1 MIDKDDNTEEPVLR
15 TIVADDDPLVRRL
28 IRDTL
33 QRANVTVIA
42 EASTGREA
50 VELALFYRPD
60 VVVMDFMMP
69 EMDGI
74 EATRRIYEHDPSI
87 RVVLLTGAGD
97 EELGLRGLRAG
108 ASGYLSK
115 EVELEALP
123 RALRG
128 ALEGEAAISRQLA
141 MKLIERYRAAPTG
154 GAGLRP
160 VRSRLT
166 DREWE
171 VLDLLSTG
179 ATTDQIAKN
188 LVLSSETVRS
198 HLKNLYRKLEVNSRD
213 EAVRAASRLR
223 SLSGL
228 PARVW
233 PRRVVFRRDEP
244 PSLDG
249 SPARGGGDA
258 RARPLGDQREEDRR
272 RDTDGACGGGPGGR
286 HRPACARRADRDG
299 LWEGQQWW

>member
-1 MIDKDDNTEEPVLR
+1 VIDKDDDKDQVALR

-33 QRANVTVIA
+33 QRAEITVIA

-50 VELALFYRPD
+50 VELAFFYRPD
-60 VVVMDFMMP
+60 VVVMDYMMP

-74 EATRRIYEHDPSI
+74 EATRRIYEQDPSI

-97 EELGLRGLRAG
+97 DELGLRGLRAG
-108 ASGYLSK
+108 AAGYLSK
-115 EVELEALP
+115 EVELESLP

-128 ALEGEAAISRQLA
+128 ALEGEAAISRRLA
-141 MKLIERYRAAPTG
+141 MELIQRYRATPTG

-179 ATTDQIAKN
+179 ATTEGIARS
-188 LVLSSETVRS
+188 LVLSPETVRS
-198 HLKNLYRKLEVNSRD
+198 HLKNLYRKLEVTSRD
-213 EAVRAASRLR
+213 EAVRAAVRMR
-223 SLSGL
+223 GLSGIQ
-228 PARVW
+228 
-233 PRRVVFRRDEP
+233 
-244 PSLDG
+244 G
-249 SPARGGGDA
+249 
-258 RARPLGDQREEDRR
+258 
-272 RDTDGACGGGPGGR
+272 
-286 HRPACARRADRDG
+286 
-299 LWEGQQWW
+299 

>member
-1 MIDKDDNTEEPVLR
+1 MIDKDDNNEETVLR

-33 QRANVTVIA
+33 QRADVTVIA

-60 VVVMDFMMP
+60 VVVMDYMMP

-128 ALEGEAAISRQLA
+128 ALDGEAAISRQLA
-141 MKLIERYRAAPTG
+141 MKLIERYRAAPSG

-198 HLKNLYRKLEVNSRD
+198 HLKNLYRKLEVNSRE
-213 EAVRAASRLR
+213 EAVRAASPAAQPER
-223 SLSGL
+223 SHR
-228 PARVW
+228 PEFR
-233 PRRVVFRRDEP
+233 PRRVAFRRDEP
-244 PSLDG
+244 PPLDG
-249 SPARGGGDA
+249 APARGGGDA
-258 RARPLGDQREEDRR
+258 RARSLGDQPRR
-272 RDTDGACGGGPGGR
+272 RSRSTS
-286 HRPACARRADRDG
+286 
-299 LWEGQQWW
+299 

>member
-1 MIDKDDNTEEPVLR
+1 MLDKDGMDEEMALR

-33 QRANVTVIA
+33 QRAEVTVIA
-42 EASTGREA
+42 EAATGREA

-60 VVVMDFMMP
+60 VVVMDYMMP

-74 EATRRIYEHDPSI
+74 EATRRIYESDPSI
-87 RVVLLTGAGD
+87 RVVMLTGAGD
-97 EELGLRGLRAG
+97 DELGLRGLRAG

-128 ALEGEAAISRQLA
+128 ALDGEAAISRRLA
-141 MKLIERYRAAPTG
+141 MHLVERFRAAPSG

-171 VLDLLSTG
+171 VLDLLATG
-179 ATTDQIAKN
+179 ATTEEIAKN

-198 HLKNLYRKLEVNSRD
+198 HLKNLYKKLEVNSRE
-213 EAVRAASRLR
+213 EAVRAATRLR
-223 SLSGL
+223 SVSGL
-228 PARVW
+228 PV
-233 PRRVVFRRDEP
+233 
-244 PSLDG
+244 
-249 SPARGGGDA
+249 
-258 RARPLGDQREEDRR
+258 
-272 RDTDGACGGGPGGR
+272 
-286 HRPACARRADRDG
+286 
-299 LWEGQQWW
+299 

>member
-1 MIDKDDNTEEPVLR
+1 VYVKDKDKDDETALR

-33 QRANVTVIA
+33 QRAEVTVIA

-50 VELALFYRPD
+50 VELALFYSPD
-60 VVVMDFMMP
+60 VVVMDYMMP

-74 EATRRIYEHDPSI
+74 EATRRIYAHDPGI

-97 EELGLRGLRAG
+97 DELGLRGLRAG
-108 ASGYLSK
+108 AAGYLSK
-115 EVELEALP
+115 EVELDALP

-128 ALEGEAAISRQLA
+128 ALDGEAAISRRLA
-141 MKLIERYRAAPTG
+141 MQLIERYRAAPTG
-154 GAGLRP
+154 GTGLRP

-179 ATTDQIAKN
+179 ATTDAIART
-188 LVLSSETVRS
+188 LVLSTETVRS

-213 EAVRAASRLR
+213 EAVAAATRLR
-223 SLSGL
+223 GLSGL
-228 PARVW
+228 HA
-233 PRRVVFRRDEP
+233 
-244 PSLDG
+244 
-249 SPARGGGDA
+249 
-258 RARPLGDQREEDRR
+258 
-272 RDTDGACGGGPGGR
+272 
-286 HRPACARRADRDG
+286 
-299 LWEGQQWW
+299 